1 MSVFDLLA
9 KSSFPDDGLRS
20 MGDDA
25 RDKQE
30 WGRCVGLYE
39 QYLETAPENAA
50 IWVQLGHA
58 YKETG
63 GLDLAERCYLRAL
76 SIEPLN
82 PDTHLQLGHVEK
94 LRGDKSQAGAHYRK
108 ALQIAP
114 DFGPALSEYNGGGGD
129 DAPPLATPTAP
140 ASAQLE
146 RDFLNWR
153 EGIEAR
159 LAVFETSIGTL
170 NEKAIDVEKL
180 GLTSHLSGKEVVG
193 RLDSLAA
200 VTNTLQTKVLELQKN
215 DALIGKV
222 SDKEVEGR
230 FKEVVGRLDA
240 LTFLMGTL
248 KSKVAEVEKL
258 AAQRKKK

>member
-94 LRGDKSQAGAHYRK
+94 LRGDKSQAGAHYGK

-114 DFGPALSEYNGGGGD
+114 DFGPALSEYNGGAGD
-129 DAPPLATPTAP
+129 DAPLATATAT
-140 ASAQLE
+140 ASVQLE
-146 RDFLNWR
+146 RDFSNWR

-159 LAVFETSIGTL
+159 LATFETSIETL
-170 NEKAIDVEKL
+170 NHKANDVEKL
-180 GLTSHLSGKEVVG
+180 GLTSQLSGKEVAG

-240 LTFLMGTL
+240 LTFLMGSFKL
-248 KSKVAEVEKL
+248 KIAEVEKA